1 MKKGDEVHFIF
12 NGLMPALRTSTI
24 EAVYRD
30 GYRIDDCYGKVPEKF
45 VFPKTAKGLKDAQA
59 IYRDRLL
66 EMRAYNDKQNAQI
79 DKELRELR

>member
-12 NGLMPALRTSTI
+12 NGLMPALRTGTI
-24 EAVYRD
+24 AAVYRD
-30 GYRIDDCYGKVPEKF
+30 GYRVDDLGKIPEKF

-59 IYRDRLL
+59 MYRERLL
-66 EMRAYNDKQNAQI
+66 EMRAYNDKQNAEI